1 MVSDVRMKI
10 RMRLVE
16 AIKAAEARWLDD
28 PVGREVVKRAREN
41 RVTAEVLRETVRTE
55 IGRGFPGCTIQFSY
69 NRIYLRL
76 PNRYPDHMVPIS
88 EAYPRRLR
96 AVLYPIATET
106 ATPPPVSQWNGECAG
121 AD

>member
-16 AIKAAEARWLDD
+16 AIKAAETRWLDD
-28 PVGREVVKRAREN
+28 PGRRELVKRARTD
-41 RVTAEVLRETVRTE
+41 RATAEFLRETVRTE

-96 AVLYPIATET
+96 AVLYPVATET
-106 ATPPPVSQWNGECAG
+106 ATPPPGPYRIGECAG